1 MEVLRRKKFVDLRW
15 NMQFG
20 WCVQQNPAELL
31 KITQG
36 LEKQEG
42 HTDYQYSSQCSDTK

>member
-1 MEVLRRKKFVDLRW
+1 MAHRTWKHADSIADV
-15 NMQFG
+15 
-20 WCVQQNPAELL
+20 

-36 LEKQEG
+36 FEKKEG